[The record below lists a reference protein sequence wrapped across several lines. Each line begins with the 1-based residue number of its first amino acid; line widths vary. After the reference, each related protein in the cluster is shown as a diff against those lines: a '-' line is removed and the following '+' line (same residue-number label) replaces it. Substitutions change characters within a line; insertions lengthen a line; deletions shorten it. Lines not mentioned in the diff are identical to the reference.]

1 MFPISNGMDLS
12 HFKNKIKDTDEWLT
26 KELGAIRTGRA
37 TPSILDGVRVEAYG
51 SEMPV
56 TNVATVTSEDARTL
70 RITPWDNAMI
80 KPLEKGIQLA
90 NLGLSVSVDDK
101 GLRVAF
107 PALTTETRGTFVK
120 MAKAK
125 VEEAK
130 VALRQER
137 NKVNDELTTKK
148 KDGEMGEDDMMRAKA
163 EVEKLIHEAGA
174 NFDAHGSKKE
184 KEILD

>member
-1 MFPISNGMDLS
+1 MYDFSNL
-12 HFKNKIKDTDEWLT
+12 KNKIKDTESWLE
-26 KELGAIRTGRA
+26 KELGSIRTGRA
-37 TPSILDGVRVEAYG
+37 TPTVLDSVRVDAYG

-70 RITPWDNAMI
+70 RITPWDNTMI
-80 KPLEKGIQLA
+80 KPIEKGIQLA

-107 PALTTETRGTFVK
+107 PSLTTETRTTFVK

-137 NKVNDELTTKK
+137 NKVNDDLSSKK
-148 KDGEMGEDDMMRAKA
+148 KDGTIGEDDMIRSKA
-163 EVEKLIHEAGA
+163 EVDKLIKDAGDKFDTHE
-174 NFDAHGSKKE
+174 SKKE
-184 KEILD
+184 KELME